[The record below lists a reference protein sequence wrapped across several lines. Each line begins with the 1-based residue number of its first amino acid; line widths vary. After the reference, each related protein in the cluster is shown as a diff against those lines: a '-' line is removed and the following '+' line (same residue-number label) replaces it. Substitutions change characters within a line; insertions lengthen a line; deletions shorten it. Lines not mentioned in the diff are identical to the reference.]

1 LGKKFFGS
9 DMSNFSNALVSA
21 EQNSK
26 DEPRLFSSGYT
37 VPFVLVTA
45 LFLFWGIP
53 SEMNDILIKQF
64 MKSFEITRF
73 KAGLIQS
80 AFYMGYFLVS
90 MPAALIMRK
99 YSYKTGLVI
108 GLLLYGAGTYLFWPA
123 AIVRQYGFFLFA
135 LFVIAS
141 GAAFL
146 ETGANPFIAVLGD
159 PRTSERRLNF
169 SQAFNPL
176 GAVIGVLVGTK
187 FIFSGIEL
195 RPGEIAV
202 MRTAGI
208 YDAYLQHETMRVV
221 KPYLV
226 IGTVIFIW
234 ALLILRTKFPQ
245 IGEEAQTGVERAKG
259 RFADLFHH
267 RHFVLG
273 ILAQFLYVGAQV
285 GTWSYYIQYIQDYT
299 HQPEKVA
306 GYFLTGTLM
315 AFGLGRFTATY
326 LMKFFLPSKLMGI
339 CGIVNVTLLTLAVL
353 YPGWVGVGA
362 LFLTSFFMSLMFPT
376 IFALG
381 IKELGANTKLG
392 GSLMVMSIIGGA
404 VFPPIEGL
412 VFQATRSMAAAMA
425 VLLVCYAFIAHYGFA
440 GCKVRIR
447 HLVYGNAS

>member
-1 LGKKFFGS
+1 
-9 DMSNFSNALVSA
+9 MSISTDGVVNRNQVM
-21 EQNSK
+21 K
-26 DEPRLFSSGYT
+26 DEPRLFAPGYT
-37 VPFVLVTA
+37 LPFILVTA

-53 SEMNDILIKQF
+53 SNMNDILIKQF

-73 KAGLIQS
+73 RAGLIQS
-80 AFYMGYFLVS
+80 AYYMGYFLLS

-108 GLLLYGAGTYLFWPA
+108 GLLLYSAGTSLFWPA
-123 AIVRQYGFFLFA
+123 AILRQYGFFLFA
-135 LFVIAS
+135 LFIVAS

-176 GAVIGVLVGTK
+176 GAVGGVLVGTV

-195 RPGEIAV
+195 KQPQVVALKA
-202 MRTAGI
+202 AGT

-226 IGTVIFIW
+226 IGTIIFIW
-234 ALLILRTKFPQ
+234 ALLILRTKFPK
-245 IGEEAQTGVERAKG
+245 IAEEAQTAAERAKG

-267 RHFVLG
+267 RHFILG
-273 ILAQFLYVGAQV
+273 VIAQFLYVGAQV
-285 GTWSYYIQYIQDYT
+285 GTWSYYIQYVQDYT

-306 GYFLTGTLM
+306 GYLLTGTLV
-315 AFGLGRFTATY
+315 AFGVGRFSATY
-326 LMKFFLPSKLMGI
+326 LMKFVPPSKLMGI
-339 CGIVNVTLLTLAVL
+339 YGLINVMLLGIAVL
-353 YPGWVGVGA
+353 HPGWVGVWS
-362 LFLTSFFMSLMFPT
+362 LFITSFFMSLMFPT

-381 IKELGANTKLG
+381 IKELGPNTKMG

-404 VFPPIEGL
+404 AFPPLEGK
-412 VFQATRSMAAAMA
+412 VFELTHSMATAMA
-425 VLLVCYAFIAHYGFA
+425 VLLVCYAFIAHYGFV
-440 GCKVRIR
+440 GSKVRAPDAAR
-447 HLVYGNAS
+447 

>member
-1 LGKKFFGS
+1 MRAVVQAGP
-9 DMSNFSNALVSA
+9 NA
-21 EQNSK
+21 K
-26 DEPRLFSSGYT
+26 DEPRLFSPGNT
-37 VPFVLVTA
+37 LPFILVTA

-53 SEMNDILIKQF
+53 SNMNDILIKQF

-73 KAGLIQS
+73 RAGLIQS
-80 AFYMGYFLVS
+80 AFYMGYFLLS

-108 GLLLYGAGTYLFWPA
+108 GLLLYSAGTFLFWPA

-169 SQAFNPL
+169 SQAFNPV
-176 GAVIGVLVGTK
+176 GAVTGVLVGTV

-195 RPGEIAV
+195 KPAEV
-202 MRTAGI
+202 TALKVAGQ
-208 YDAYLQHETMRVV
+208 YDGYLAHETMRVV

-226 IGTVIFIW
+226 IGAVIFLW
-234 ALLILRTKFPQ
+234 ALLILRTRFPKVA
-245 IGEEAQTGVERAKG
+245 EEMQSGAERAKG
-259 RFADLFHH
+259 RFLDLFKY

-273 ILAQFLYVGAQV
+273 VLAQFFYVGAQV
-285 GTWSYYIQYIQDYT
+285 GTWSYFIQYIQDYT

-306 GYFLTGTLM
+306 GYFLTGTLV
-315 AFGLGRFTATY
+315 AFGVGRFSATY
-326 LMKFFLPSKLMGI
+326 LMKFVTPSKLMGI
-339 CGIVNVTLLTLAVL
+339 YGVINLVL
-353 YPGWVGVGA
+353 VAIGVLFPGWAGVWA

-381 IKELGANTKLG
+381 IKELGPNTKLG
-392 GSLMVMSIIGGA
+392 GSLMVMAIIGGA
-404 VFPPIEGL
+404 VFPPVEGL
-412 VFQATRSMAAAMA
+412 VFGATRSMALAMA
-425 VLLVCYAFIAHYGFA
+425 ILLVCYAFITHYAFI
-440 GCKVRIR
+440 GCKVQLPQPAR
-447 HLVYGNAS
+447 